1 MNEICKNC
9 KGLCLYSSECVSCVN
24 CGLVS
29 STIVYGDDNVNIEER
44 RDEALLQS
52 ESFSLCVEFCE
63 KNNISKKII
72 ESVKNLVDKNKNLLK
87 SFKNHKVFFAS
98 CLILAL
104 NKHKIFLD
112 KEYIAYQF
120 SFHPSK
126 FKKSPLLLSTSI
138 QSIENLFYLLN
149 NFRLDLNLSRAD
161 CNSIMEYFE
170 KCAFRSSGSNPLL
183 SLLFHVFLYKTFILK
198 LNESS
203 VLSNISLSFNT
214 RKKSILRLFKTYN
227 YCCINLNKK

>member
-1 MNEICKNC
+1 MNHSFKM
-9 KGLCLYSSECVSCVN
+9 KV
-24 CGLVS
+24 LVY
-29 STIVYGDDNVNIEER
+29 V
-44 RDEALLQS
+44 L
-52 ESFSLCVEFCE
+52 SFVK

-149 NFRLDLNLSRAD
+149 NFRLDLNLSRTD

>member
-1 MNEICKNC
+1 MCINATK
-9 KGLCLYSSECVSCVN
+9 
-24 CGLVS
+24 
-29 STIVYGDDNVNIEER
+29 
-44 RDEALLQS
+44 
-52 ESFSLCVEFCE
+52 
-63 KNNISKKII
+63 
-72 ESVKNLVDKNKNLLK
+72 
-87 SFKNHKVFFAS
+87 
-98 CLILAL
+98 LIL
-104 NKHKIFLD
+104 
-112 KEYIAYQF
+112 
-120 SFHPSK
+120 
-126 FKKSPLLLSTSI
+126 
-138 QSIENLFYLLN
+138 SIENLFYLLN